1 MIIQGA
7 RVVNVGRL
15 PKCCQEGEEFVRQ
28 SSLTTR
34 IDPDFAQ
41 HVRGFLESL
50 AAGRDLAPSPGG
62 ALGHLFHAA
71 AAPREAVA
79 VLAERWFCSP
89 RWAIEAERPV
99 VAAPGHPL
107 SAVSVPILNDERV
120 GEAEKWSAILVYHL
134 GQRRPWTALSTNEST
149 FYRYRRAAF
158 AEFVDRCWLEITQ
171 RQIPTN
177 RPGPEFDRYIGRQ
190 AERAEVLAR
199 LSEGSGSVVGIE
211 GAGGAGK
218 TALAQY
224 VVSQCLSAARQ
235 WGPVYAEGGVTVPI
249 FDGVVWVANRQG
261 GTSFSAFLDVV
272 ARTLDY
278 PGLLGREIADRR
290 SALRELLG
298 RQPILLVVDDVDRA
312 DPAVLTFLLDL
323 PTPTHALVT
332 TRHKLPPRV
341 AAIGLN
347 PLETDEALALL
358 RAEGERQAV
367 RSLRF
372 APDDALR
379 PLADATRR
387 FPLLTVW
394 AAGQLRQGQTIERVH
409 ARLDRAE
416 GGVFEEMFAGS
427 VQALSERGWDVLRV
441 LPLFAVSAHRAAIIA
456 AATRSDAEDGIDE
469 LLEASLLEA
478 TEGLTDRDRR
488 YAVHP
493 IARAFVRRHLPL
505 DDAEDRRATFGA
517 VSHYCRLAETFAGSV
532 RQWASFDRIEVEVD
546 NILAI
551 GEAAARLA
559 VDDGVPDGR
568 DFDRALVGLAHG
580 LRNFFWLR
588 HYWREGLEVFH
599 RARDAA
605 RRLGDLRS
613 EGWNTY
619 SLAYLHYEL
628 GTAGYRE
635 ARVRA
640 SEAVELLRRAEAPRG
655 VGHAMRL
662 LGRAA
667 RERGDFSAAW
677 QLLEQAN
684 ALLEIHGRGDDVE
697 IVRASQ
703 ADLLRR
709 QGRLAE
715 AADHYLAVLESGL
728 DDPGT
733 RANVLHNLADVRFR
747 QDQLEVAAEL
757 FTQGEHVAQSAGAR
771 GLVAECRWGLAQV
784 ALRQGDRRARVRLA
798 TEAADLFE
806 RLGEA
811 EKALAARRAA
821 EELTR

>member
-1 MIIQGA
+1 MIIQRA
-7 RVVNVGRL
+7 RVVNVERL
-15 PKCCQEGEEFVRQ
+15 PICCQGGGEFVHRD
-28 SSLTTR
+28 SPTR
-34 IDPDFAQ
+34 GIDPGFAQ
-41 HVRGFLESL
+41 HLRGVLENL
-50 AAGRDLAPSPGG
+50 AAGRDLTLSPDG
-62 ALGHLFHAA
+62 ALGHLFAA
-71 AAPREAVA
+71 AATPRQAVA
-79 VLAERWFCSP
+79 VLAERWFGSP
-89 RWAIEAERPV
+89 RWSVEPER
-99 VAAPGHPL
+99 AAAGAGRAYPAP
-107 SAVSVPILNDERV
+107 SAPILNDERV
-120 GEAEKWSAILVYHL
+120 GEVEKWSAILVYQV
-134 GQRRPWTALSTNEST
+134 GQRRPWTSLSTNEST

-158 AEFVDRCWLEITQ
+158 AEFVERCWIEITQ
-171 RQIPTN
+171 HAIPTN
-177 RPGPEFDRYIGRQ
+177 RPGPEFDRYVGRR
-190 AERAEVLAR
+190 AERAEVLSR
-199 LSEGSGSVVGIE
+199 LGEGNGSVVGIE

-224 VVSQCLSAARQ
+224 VVSQCLAAARQ
-235 WGPVYAEGGVTVPI
+235 WEPVFAEGGTTVPI

-261 GTSFSAFLDVV
+261 GTSFSGFLDVV

-278 PGLLGREIADRR
+278 PGLLGREVADRR

-332 TRHKLPPRV
+332 TRHRLPPRV

-347 PLETDEALALL
+347 PLEADEALALL
-358 RAEGERQAV
+358 RAEGERQSV
-367 RSLRF
+367 SSLGL

-379 PLADATRR
+379 PLAIATRR

-394 AAGQLRQGQTIERVH
+394 AAGQLRQGQTVERVH

-427 VQALSERGWDVLRV
+427 VQALSHRGRHVLRV
-441 LPLFAVSAHRAAIIA
+441 LPLFAVSAHRAAIVA
-456 AATRSDAEDGIDE
+456 AATADDAEDGIDE

-478 TEGLTDRDRR
+478 TEGLIDRDRR
-488 YAVHP
+488 YALHP

-505 DDAEDRRATFGA
+505 SEVEERQATFGA
-517 VSHYCRLAETFAGSV
+517 VSHYRGLAETFAGSV
-532 RQWASFDRIEVEVD
+532 RRWASFDRIEVEID
-546 NILAI
+546 NVLAI

-559 VDDGVPDGR
+559 VDGGVPDGR
-568 DFDRALVGLAHG
+568 DVDQALVGLAHG

-599 RARDAA
+599 RALDAA
-605 RRLGDLRS
+605 RRLGDLRA

-640 SEAVELLRRAEAPRG
+640 GEAVDLLRRAEDPRG

-684 ALLEIHGRGDDVE
+684 ALLEVHGRGDDLQ

-715 AADHYLAVLESGL
+715 AADHYLAVLEAGL

-747 QDQLEVAAEL
+747 QDGLDVAEEL
-757 FTQGEHVAQSAGAR
+757 FTQGERVARSAGAR

-784 ALRQGDRRARVRLA
+784 AFRRGDRRARARLA
-798 TEAADLFE
+798 SEAADLFE
-806 RLGEA
+806 RLGET
-811 EKALAARRAA
+811 EKVIEARRAA
-821 EELTR
+821 GESSR